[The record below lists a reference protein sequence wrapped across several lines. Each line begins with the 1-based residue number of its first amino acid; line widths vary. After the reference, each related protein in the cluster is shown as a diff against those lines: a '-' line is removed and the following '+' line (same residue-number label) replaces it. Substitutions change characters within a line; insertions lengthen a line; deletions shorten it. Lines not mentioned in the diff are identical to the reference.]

1 MNITARRNQQRAQL
15 VRVLEEAH
23 EPRPMRHGELHLPA
37 DQRCICKTTLVASPA
52 LTHETI
58 IHRHV
63 PSSLPNV
70 AVPSTPLSN
79 PVQPREE
86 NKAQSRLSSS
96 PGERI
101 RREAHHRPV
110 VVSQNV
116 GEIRRW
122 GRPPARTTQ
131 ARSSP
136 DAPRNQR
143 RRARQKPLRLEKP
156 RHLPPRRRAAGPRNL
171 IDRTRRRPRVRQTEK
186 RRKDVKRKRGD
197 N

>member
-23 EPRPMRHGELHLPA
+23 EPRPMRHSELHLPA

-63 PSSLPNV
+63 PSSLSNV

-86 NKAQSRLSSS
+86 NKEQSRLSSS
-96 PGERI
+96 PGERSDEKPTTDQSSLAKTSE
-101 RREAHHRPV
+101 RSAVGQTSCSNHAGAVVPGRTSEPTPESASKTTSSREASASSAEAAGSRTEKTR
-110 VVSQNV
+110 S
-116 GEIRRW
+116 IALAAD
-122 GRPPARTTQ
+122 PACVK
-131 ARSSP
+131 
-136 DAPRNQR
+136 PRNDA
-143 RRARQKPLRLEKP
+143 RA
-156 RHLPPRRRAAGPRNL
+156 
-171 IDRTRRRPRVRQTEK
+171 
-186 RRKDVKRKRGD
+186 
-197 N
+197 